1 MGKRLSE
8 NLSSLYIG
16 AANKLKPKC
25 SRRKIIAYVESYDDI
40 SFWRTLLGEYENE
53 TRYFEVMLPSKTTL
67 AKGKKS
73 VLMNELGPRLGQN
86 MIACV
91 DSDYD
96 YLLQGATHTSRY
108 IINNK
113 YVFHTYAYAIE
124 NYQCYAEALHE
135 VCVMATLNDHPLVDF
150 VAFMRMYSQIAY
162 PLFIWSVW
170 FYRKHNLSEFSLL
183 DFCSY
188 VKLDR
193 VSVYHLERSLESMS
207 RRVRRKLLELERR
220 HPKALEE
227 IEAMKTLNDHPLV
240 DFVAFMRMYSQ
251 IAYPLFIWS
260 VWFYRKHNLSE
271 FSLLDFCSYVKL
283 DRVSVYHP
291 ERSLESMSRR
301 VRRKLLEL
309 ERRHPKAL
317 EEIEAMK
324 REFAKLGVN
333 EDNTYMFIQ
342 GHHIMDSVVM
352 RLLVP
357 VCNVLRRER
366 ETEIKEL
373 AEHNMQFH
381 NELTSYQRRQLG
393 VDIVLR
399 KHTSYKLSPLY
410 KKLEADIERFLKHI

>member
-1 MGKRLSE
+1 M
-8 NLSSLYIG
+8 SSF
-16 AANKLKPKC
+16 
-25 SRRKIIAYVESYDDI
+25 SYDFSVLGGDARQVFLAEMLAESGRSLCHYALASQPNNCSSVSEHVSI
-40 SFWRTLLGEYENE
+40 VREAPSLEEACIHSGSVICPFPFTKNGADVSVENSIYRFSIQTLLHLLRPGQSLFAGGIPEYENE

-73 VLMNELGPRLGQN
+73 VLMNELGPQLGQN

-135 VCVMATLNDHPLVDF
+135 VCVMA
-150 VAFMRMYSQIAY
+150 
-162 PLFIWSVW
+162 
-170 FYRKHNLSEFSLL
+170 
-183 DFCSY
+183 
-188 VKLDR
+188 
-193 VSVYHLERSLESMS
+193 
-207 RRVRRKLLELERR
+207 
-220 HPKALEE
+220 
-227 IEAMKTLNDHPLV
+227 TLNDHPLV